1 LAVPDLYALSNS
13 ISPIEAPTEVV
24 RKIGVDG
31 IFANASFDYKG
42 LVNLD
47 LAARQDKSTTLPSGS
62 NTYFYPSVGANFV
75 FSELPVLKQ
84 NWLTHGKIRANY
96 AEVGN
101 DAPWGS
107 IYDVYDKPT
116 AIGTVPYFSLPNIKN
131 NGNLKSER
139 TKSYEVGI
147 EAAFFNDRIGFD
159 LTAYKTKTLDQIL
172 PVFLTPA
179 TGFTQRYVNAGE
191 MQNKGVELSVYIT
204 PIKTA
209 DFSWTMNV
217 NYTRN
222 RNKVVSLYADVTN
235 VLIASLQGSVSLN
248 AGLKTDANGKVIGGL
263 PFGVI
268 RGTDFTYK
276 DGQKVVG
283 ANGVYKPSTTSNEI
297 IGNPNPDWLG
307 GITNTLKYKS
317 IALSFLVDI
326 RHGGSI
332 FSLDQW
338 YGEGSGLYPI
348 TAGLNELGNPKR
360 NDVYQRGADGK
371 YLLDAAGKK
380 IQAASPGG
388 VLFPGVQ
395 ADGQPNTV
403 RAENIDGNSLS
414 AYGYTSNAPR
424 AMYIYDASYVKLR
437 EASISYNLPQSIVEK
452 LRAFKEISVSVIGR
466 NLWIIHK
473 NMKYSDPED
482 GLSSGTSNGAG
493 GYQSGAYPTVR
504 SYGFNVKFRF

>member
-1 LAVPDLYALSNS
+1 
-13 ISPIEAPTEVV
+13 
-24 RKIGVDG
+24 
-31 IFANASFDYKG
+31 
-42 LVNLD
+42 
-47 LAARQDKSTTLPSGS
+47 
-62 NTYFYPSVGANFV
+62 
-75 FSELPVLKQ
+75 
-84 NWLTHGKIRANY
+84 
-96 AEVGN
+96 
-101 DAPWGS
+101 
-107 IYDVYDKPT
+107 
-116 AIGTVPYFSLPNIKN
+116 
-131 NGNLKSER
+131 
-139 TKSYEVGI
+139 
-147 EAAFFNDRIGFD
+147 
-159 LTAYKTKTLDQIL
+159 
-172 PVFLTPA
+172 
-179 TGFTQRYVNAGE
+179 
-191 MQNKGVELSVYIT
+191 
-204 PIKTA
+204 
-209 DFSWTMNV
+209 
-217 NYTRN
+217 
-222 RNKVVSLYADVTN
+222 
-235 VLIASLQGSVSLN
+235 
-248 AGLKTDANGKVIGGL
+248 
-263 PFGVI
+263 VI